1 MIGVFDSGIGGL
13 TLLHEIIRHL
23 PNEQY
28 CYYADTKNVPYSTKS
43 EDQIKE
49 YVENAVNYFVQRK
62 AKTIVLACN
71 TATNVCIEDLR
82 AKLTIPIIAI
92 QPAVK
97 VAVDNDKSVI
107 NSQRKNILVCATPI
121 TLRSDRFQR
130 LLDSLDADRIV
141 ERMALPELVKL
152 AEMEEFGKSAEDY
165 IKETLLQIDISKF
178 SSIVL
183 GCTHFTYFEPIFSK
197 LAPQLS
203 LFDGNEGTARHLKNI
218 LSKLNLISLKRGTSF
233 SIEYIES
240 GKPTENL
247 ERFERYNT
255 RIEQLNK
262 TFRIRKTFIKY

>member
-13 TLLHEIIRHL
+13 TLLQEIIRHL

-28 CYYADTKNVPYSTKS
+28 CYYADTENVPYSTKS
-43 EDQIKE
+43 EEQIKE
-49 YVENAVNYFVQRK
+49 YVENAVNYFLQRK
-62 AKTIVLACN
+62 VKTIVLACN

-82 AKLTIPIIAI
+82 SRLSIPIIVI

-121 TLRSDRFQR
+121 TLRSVRFQR
-130 LLDSLDADRIV
+130 LVDSLNADKIV

-152 AEMEEFGKSAEDY
+152 AEREEFGRLAEEY
-165 IKETLLQIDISKF
+165 ISNTLQQIDISKF

-183 GCTHFTYFEPIFSK
+183 GCTHFTYFEPLFYQ

-203 LFDGNEGTARHLKNI
+203 IFDGNEGTARHLKNI
-218 LSKLNLISLKRGTSF
+218 LSKLNLISIKGKIPF
-233 SIEYIES
+233 SVEYIES
-240 GKPTENL
+240 GKPTQNL
-247 ERFERYNT
+247 ERFQRYIA
-255 RIEQLNK
+255 RIEQLN
-262 TFRIRKTFIKY
+262 